1 MRFSLKRLRYLRLI
15 YLGAIICF
23 IYFVLIRGNVLDYLI
38 SGMRH
43 TLKGPSNTATL
54 TPEDAA
60 ALQGRINELEAEN
73 LALSEQ
79 NFLLGRKLEL
89 NDAAVNY
96 GLPYTL
102 ADSIKADVVYTDH
115 GAMYRSAMLNR
126 GTADGVS
133 VYDPVV
139 GPKGLLGRVISV
151 EEHFCNI
158 LLLTDPECKF
168 GAFIRRTREIG
179 LAMGNGHGVIL
190 SHMNKQSDVQSG
202 DLVLTSH
209 DSGLTP
215 AGILIGEVDQVEVH
229 EDELMLMITIKPASD
244 FNRLDSV
251 IILKYGKSPK

>member
-1 MRFSLKRLRYLRLI
+1 
-15 YLGAIICF
+15 
-23 IYFVLIRGNVLDYLI
+23 
-38 SGMRH
+38 
-43 TLKGPSNTATL
+43 
-54 TPEDAA
+54 
-60 ALQGRINELEAEN
+60 
-73 LALSEQ
+73 
-79 NFLLGRKLEL
+79 
-89 NDAAVNY
+89 
-96 GLPYTL
+96 
-102 ADSIKADVVYTDH
+102 
-115 GAMYRSAMLNR
+115 MYRSAMLNR

-139 GPKGLLGRVISV
+139 GPKGLLGRVVSV

>member
-15 YLGAIICF
+15 YLAAVICF
-23 IYFVLIRGNVLDYLI
+23 VYFVLIRGSVLDYLI
-38 SGMRH
+38 TGMQH
-43 TLKGPSNTATL
+43 AFKGPANTAAV

-79 NFLLGRKLEL
+79 NYLLGRKLEL

-96 GLPYTL
+96 GLPYAL

-115 GAMYRSAMLNR
+115 GAVYRSATLNR

-139 GPKGLLGRVISV
+139 GPKGLLGRVVSAD
-151 EEHFCNI
+151 EHFCQVS
-158 LLLTDPECKF
+158 LLTDPECKF

-179 LAMGNGHGVIL
+179 LAMGDGHGVVL
-190 SHMNKQSDVQSG
+190 SRMNKQSDVQSG

-215 AGILIGEVDQVEVH
+215 AGILIGVVDQVEVR
-229 EDELMLMITIKPASD
+229 EDELMLVITLKPASD

-251 IILKYGKSPK
+251 IILKYGRSPK